1 MLFPINLHLRLRWRY
16 ISRLQFKAKGPNFHA
31 ELVPVHSPLLRE
43 SYLVSYPPLTY
54 MLKFSGFAD
63 LTSCSERSPKS
74 GATSEKPQ
82 AGSTT
87 KSTSKMFSQLCANEC
102 PHTLHA
108 SGDAPRSSTLTHRNA
123 ASDGTARRWSMSLA

>member
-63 LTSCSERSPKS
+63 LTSCSERSPKC
-74 GATSEKPQ
+74 GATSEKPP

-87 KSTSKMFSQLCANEC
+87 KSTSKMFSQLCANKC

-108 SGDAPRSSTLTHRNA
+108 SGDAPRSSTLTHRHA
-123 ASDGTARRWSMSLA
+123 ASDGTARRRSMSLA